1 MMKDQA
7 TVRGFD
13 FHCHIDLYPD
23 PTGIIASC
31 ESKQIVTLA
40 VTTTPRAWPQN
51 RKWAGKSL
59 YVRAAVGLHPEVV
72 GERFDELPLLEEC
85 IRESRLIGEVGLD
98 GSSQH
103 RKSWVRQIEVFTR
116 VLSVAERLG
125 GRIVSIHSR
134 RAAREALKCVEELTT
149 PAHVLPI
156 LHWFSGSSADARRGA
171 ALGCYF
177 SVNARSLEHD
187 TGVALAR
194 SLPED
199 RLLTETDGP
208 FTATGDR
215 ASEPADVVTTIERL
229 AAARGTTVP
238 EMTRLVSA
246 NAQRVFAFAGLSI
259 EADIS
264 TWLDK

>member
-23 PTGIIASC
+23 PAAIIASC

-40 VTTTPRAWPQN
+40 ATTTPKAWAQN
-51 RKWAGKSL
+51 RKWAWESL
-59 YVRAAVGLHPEVV
+59 YVHAGVGLHPEVV
-72 GERFDELPLLEEC
+72 GERFHELPLLEEC
-85 IRESRLIGEVGLD
+85 IRESRLVGEVGLD
-98 GSSQH
+98 GSPQH
-103 RKSWVRQIEVFTR
+103 RNSWVRQIEVFSR

-134 RAAREALKCVEELTT
+134 RAAREALKCVEEHTT

-156 LHWFSGSSADARRGA
+156 LHWFSGSIADARRGA

-177 SVNARSLEHD
+177 SVNARTLEYD
-187 TGVALAR
+187 TGVALVR

-208 FTATGDR
+208 FTASGGR
-215 ASEPADVVTTIERL
+215 ASEPADVVTTVERL
-229 AAARGTTVP
+229 AAARGTTVA
-238 EMTRLVSA
+238 EMTRLVNA
-246 NAQRVFAFAGLSI
+246 NAQRVFGFAGVNI
-259 EADIS
+259 EADIPA
-264 TWLDK
+264 